1 VQTKEAIAAL
11 WLDRVLR
18 TYPAQTARFLAEETD
33 PFRNPVGNTFRQALA
48 ILVDELLL
56 GMDHGK
62 VAAALDSI
70 LQIRAVQDLTPGHA
84 LEFLVQ
90 LKGILRA
97 EDPGPVLE
105 MLDSRIDEMVLM
117 GFDIY
122 MKYRER
128 ICEVK
133 ANEARRRVYV
143 LERALGP
150 RETAEWQERV
160 PK

>member
-1 VQTKEAIAAL
+1 
-11 WLDRVLR
+11 
-18 TYPAQTARFLAEETD
+18 
-33 PFRNPVGNTFRQALA
+33 
-48 ILVDELLL
+48 
-56 GMDHGK
+56 MDHGK

-122 MKYRER
+122 MKYRDR

-143 LERALGP
+143 LERALGT
-150 RETAEWQERV
+150 REDAEWQERV